1 MNPEPTLRFAP
12 DHPAFAGHFPG
23 FPVVPGVLLLD
34 AMLHLQEQETGPA
47 VAAIASAKFLRPVA
61 PGQTVTL
68 VYEGGAGRRRFEIR
82 EGADLVATGQL
93 AMEP

>member
-1 MNPEPTLRFAP
+1 MKPESRLCFPP

-34 AMLHLQEQETGPA
+34 AMLHLQEQESGRA

-68 VYEGGAGRRRFEIR
+68 ACEGGADRRRFEIR
-82 EGADLVATGQL
+82 EGADLVASGQL
-93 AMEP
+93 AVEP